1 VQGPLRSCKSALWA
15 YCVKEGKMNFWAKTG
30 SWAYCVKEGKMNFW
44 VKTGSISQW
53 TKPSYAINIL

>member
-1 VQGPLRSCKSALWA
+1 
-15 YCVKEGKMNFWAKTG
+15 MNFWAKTG